1 MPSRFGVLGL
11 QFNTSHVTQRFK
23 LVHNCLYGRC
33 DVSLR
38 VPPCSKLSGNPVCFP
53 LMKTA
58 SSRTLFYKNVMDL
71 KPLKTYPWIHHR
83 RTIFTS
89 SINCDPSASKL
100 GKNTKLWEEEE
111 KKSKV
116 EEAVEAM
123 KEKKEKLKEKT
134 EDEIFEIIQVTRQL
148 SDLMSAKIKN
158 SHIDLKLLINT
169 DEKCYVF
176 GNRNQYIQVIYNVIT
191 NSIDALI
198 DAKEPTIEIEFNIIE
213 DQLHIKI
220 TDNGR
225 GMDPLQLPKI
235 FEPYFSTKQNTKTGI
250 GMFMSKNII
259 EKQFNGTI
267 LASNGEN
274 GFIVDIK
281 LPLKEHVKTD
291 D

>member
-1 MPSRFGVLGL
+1 MPSRFGVSGL

-58 SSRTLFYKNVMDL
+58 SSRTLFYKNVIDL

-123 KEKKEKLKEKT
+123 KEKKEKLKEKAFQM
-134 EDEIFEIIQVTRQL
+134 ECSPEEIEPMVTVSPKPKKTLWQRV
-148 SDLMSAKIKN
+148 KHEVVHYYN
-158 SHIDLKLLINT
+158 GFKLLYL
-169 DEKCYVF
+169 E
-176 GNRNQYIQVIYNVIT
+176 
-191 NSIDALI
+191 
-198 DAKEPTIEIEFNIIE
+198 
-213 DQLHIKI
+213 IKI
-220 TDNGR
+220 AARMLWQIMNGR
-225 GMDPLQLPKI
+225 VLSRRERRQVSHDYMHVEQVKNNRDSKFVLSGTLFNKGMNGHL
-235 FEPYFSTKQNTKTGI
+235 KTVC
-250 GMFMSKNII
+250 
-259 EKQFNGTI
+259 
-267 LASNGEN
+267 LC
-274 GFIVDIK
+274 
-281 LPLKEHVKTD
+281 
-291 D
+291 